1 MTTSDTTIPAIMT
14 AVLSLGSAGEAG
26 DSISVHIFKT
36 FIKFSVKKNFS
47 YYKNDNYLILK

>member
-1 MTTSDTTIPAIMT
+1 MTTSDTTTPAIMT

-36 FIKFSVKKNFS
+36 FINVPVKKKF
-47 YYKNDNYLILK
+47 YIKI